1 MKIEFKCPT
10 HKKNLV
16 EKATVLRFQDN
27 RAIERR
33 LYCPNENCKFW
44 VLVKEYNTPAPKLS
58 KKREKEIKE
67 TLKKLGMTIK
77 ETLKSGKNESKR

>member
-1 MKIEFKCPT
+1 
-10 HKKNLV
+10 
-16 EKATVLRFQDN
+16 
-27 RAIERR
+27 
-33 LYCPNENCKFW
+33 LYCPNEDCKFW
-44 VLVKEYNTPAPKLS
+44 VLVKEYNTPTPKLS